1 MHGWRLQLADPCV
14 HRGGAAFD
22 DPLQIFGNVAVGFRI
37 INLLLF
43 ARIMRVLLPTALRAF
58 AMLPPYIPGC
68 AYAYGLFE
76 RGVLSL
82 R

>member
-1 MHGWRLQLADPCV
+1 MET
-14 HRGGAAFD
+14 AACRSLRASRRCSFRRSTM
-22 DPLQIFGNVAVGFRI
+22 QIFGNVAVGFRI